1 MSGFRERFEA
11 EIERIGGVTTISST
25 LGVARNTIYNWMA
38 KGNAPLNSLMGL
50 AGILGM
56 DVVYVLTGERL
67 VSVLNEEEKQLLE
80 KYRSAPAAVKAA
92 AIAAVTAGSA
102 SVSQV
107 FHAPVGQSVAGSLTN
122 ESGVVFHVGN
132 VKPKE

>member
-1 MSGFRERFEA
+1 MSGFRERFES
-11 EIERIGGVTTISST
+11 EVERIGGVTTISNT

-38 KGNAPLNSLMGL
+38 KGNVPLNSLMGL
-50 AGILGM
+50 AGILEM

-67 VSVLNEEEKQLLE
+67 ANVLNAEEKLLLE

-92 AIAAVTAGSA
+92 ALAAVTAGSA
-102 SVSQV
+102 PVSQA
-107 FHAPVGQSVAGSLTN
+107 FHAPVGQSVAGNITN
-122 ESGVVFHVGN
+122 ESGVVFHVGD

>member
-1 MSGFRERFEA
+1 MSGFRERFES
-11 EIERIGGVTTISST
+11 EVERIGGVTAISNT

-38 KGNAPLNSLMGL
+38 KGNVPLNSLMGL

-67 VSVLNEEEKQLLE
+67 VSTLGEEEAKLLE
-80 KYRSAPAAVKAA
+80 KYREAPAAVKAA

-102 SVSQV
+102 QANQI
-107 FHAPVGQSVAGSLTN
+107 FNAPVGQSVSGNITN
-122 ESGVVFHVGN
+122 TSGVVFNVGD
-132 VKPKE
+132 VKSKG